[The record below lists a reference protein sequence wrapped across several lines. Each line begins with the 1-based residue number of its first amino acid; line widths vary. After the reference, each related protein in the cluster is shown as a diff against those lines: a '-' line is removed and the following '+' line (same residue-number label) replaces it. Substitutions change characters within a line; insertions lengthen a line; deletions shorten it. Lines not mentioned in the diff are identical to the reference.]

1 MVVPLLSFLGR
12 MLKEFGKYKKQ
23 TLLIAISI
31 LLYLAFRILFPFSIK
46 FIIDNAIA
54 PNDQAYLVRILLL
67 IVVSAIVAFLACSVL
82 VVLYAQVHTRIISD
96 FYKRIFSRLQELS
109 VSFFTRTS
117 AGDILTRFN
126 TDVNMIDT
134 LLVQFPIGVMF
145 FLGVLFNAALLY
157 YLNWQLAL
165 ITTVGLPLA
174 LWLPNILST
183 RAEAASYDLKTNQA
197 GMTSIMQE
205 NIHAQVLVKA
215 FNLQPFEIQRFSAQL
230 DNYYKVARRA
240 NFLNFSVLITANF
253 GTIILSIIVL
263 SIGSLLAFRGSL
275 TIGSLMAFMT
285 MLSGM
290 NSMILELTWMVPL
303 VTKASASMKRID
315 ELLQV
320 EPTITDQVPPQELAL
335 VSQEIAFQ
343 DVTFGYNETET
354 NLTNI
359 NLRIP
364 FGSYVAFVGAS
375 GSGKSTIIKL
385 IMRFYDPGT
394 GAITIDGKN
403 IRSVTQQ
410 SLRAQMGIV
419 FQENMLFNLSV
430 RENIRLGNFEAT
442 DAAIEQAA
450 KAAGI
455 HDVIM
460 NLPQGYDT
468 FVGEGGG
475 FLSGGQRQR
484 LAIARAL
491 LRNPSILLLDEATSA
506 LDPANETAINQ
517 TIRNI
522 ARTRTVISVTHR
534 LSSVQEADRIFV
546 LDKGRIIEQG
556 THKELLNQE
565 GSRYRDLWQN
575 QTGFILSEDGM
586 NAEITVNR
594 LKNIPIFQEMNDDFL
609 ESLVPMFVSEYYPA
623 NRLVI
628 EEGDPGDKFYILVRG
643 KVEVSKR
650 LAEGQEKQLAIL
662 QDGDFFGEIAL
673 LKDIPRT
680 ATIRTLTPTLF
691 ISLQKQMFHRML
703 EKAPHLSKR
712 LSIRYD

>member
-1 MVVPLLSFLGR
+1 M
-12 MLKEFGKYKKQ
+12 
-23 TLLIAISI
+23 IS
-31 LLYLAFRILFPFSIK
+31 R
-46 FIIDNAIA
+46 
-54 PNDQAYLVRILLL
+54 
-67 IVVSAIVAFLACSVL
+67 
-82 VVLYAQVHTRIISD
+82 
-96 FYKRIFSRLQELS
+96 
-109 VSFFTRTS
+109 
-117 AGDILTRFN
+117 
-126 TDVNMIDT
+126 
-134 LLVQFPIGVMF
+134 
-145 FLGVLFNAALLY
+145 
-157 YLNWQLAL
+157 
-165 ITTVGLPLA
+165 
-174 LWLPNILST
+174 
-183 RAEAASYDLKTNQA
+183 
-197 GMTSIMQE
+197 
-205 NIHAQVLVKA
+205 
-215 FNLQPFEIQRFSAQL
+215 
-230 DNYYKVARRA
+230 
-240 NFLNFSVLITANF
+240 
-253 GTIILSIIVL
+253 
-263 SIGSLLAFRGSL
+263 
-275 TIGSLMAFMT
+275 
-285 MLSGM
+285 
-290 NSMILELTWMVPL
+290 
-303 VTKASASMKRID
+303 
-315 ELLQV
+315 
-320 EPTITDQVPPQELAL
+320 
-335 VSQEIAFQ
+335 EIAFQ

-364 FGSYVAFVGAS
+364 HGSYVAFVGAS

-385 IMRFYDPGT
+385 IMRFYDPRT

-430 RENIRLGNFEAT
+430 RENIRLGNLEAT
-442 DAAIEQAA
+442 DAEIEQAA

-491 LRNPSILLLDEATSA
+491 LRNPRILLLDEATSF

-534 LSSVQEADRIFV
+534 LSSVQEADKIFV

-609 ESLVPMFVSEYYPA
+609 DSLVPMFVSEYYPA

-650 LAEGQEKQLAIL
+650 LADGQDKQLAIL

-673 LKDIPRT
+673 LKDVPRT
-680 ATIRTLTPTLF
+680 ATIRTLTPALF
-691 ISLQKQMFHRML
+691 ISLQKQMFHLML
-703 EKAPHLSKR
+703 EKAPHLSER

>member
-1 MVVPLLSFLGR
+1 LLPFLGR
-12 MLKEFGKYKKQ
+12 MLKEFSIYKRQ
-23 TLLIAISI
+23 SLLIAISI
-31 LLYLAFRILFPFSIK
+31 SLYLAFRILFPLSIK

-54 PNDQAYLVRILLL
+54 LNDQDYLWRILLL
-67 IVVSAIVAFLACSVL
+67 IILSALIAFLACSVL
-82 VVLYAQVHTRIISD
+82 VVLYARVHTRIISD
-96 FYKRIFSRLQELS
+96 LYKKIFSRLQELS

-126 TDVNMIDT
+126 TDVNLIDT
-134 LLVQFPIGVMF
+134 LLVQLPIGIMF
-145 FLGVLFNAALLY
+145 FLGVLLNAALLY

-183 RAEAASYDLKTNQA
+183 RAETASYDLKTNLA
-197 GMTSIMQE
+197 GMTSVMQE

-215 FNLQPFEIQRFSAQL
+215 FNLQPYEIQRFSAQL
-230 DNYYKVARRA
+230 DYYYKVARRA

-253 GTIILSIIVL
+253 GIIILSIVVL
-263 SIGSLLAFRGSL
+263 SVGSLLAFRGSL

-290 NSMILELTWMVPL
+290 NSMILELTWMMPL
-303 VTKASASMKRID
+303 VTKATASMKRID

-335 VSQEIAFQ
+335 ISQEIAFQ

-403 IRSVTQQ
+403 IRSVTQH

-419 FQENMLFNLSV
+419 FQENMLFNLSI
-430 RENIRLGNFEAT
+430 RENIRLGKLEAT
-442 DAAIEQAA
+442 DAEIEQAA
-450 KAAGI
+450 KAVGI
-455 HDVIM
+455 HDAIL
-460 NLPQGYDT
+460 NLPQGYAT
-468 FVGEGGG
+468 LVGEGGA

-491 LRNPSILLLDEATSA
+491 LRDPGILLLDEATSA
-506 LDPANETAINQ
+506 LDPASETVINR

-534 LSSVQEADRIFV
+534 LSSVQEADWIFV
-546 LDKGRIIEQG
+546 LEKGRIIEQG
-556 THKELLNQE
+556 THKELLNLE
-565 GSRYRDLWQN
+565 SSRYRDLWQN

-586 NAEITVNR
+586 NAEITINR

-609 ESLVPMFVSEYYPA
+609 ESLVPMFVSEYHPA
-623 NRLVI
+623 NRLII
-628 EEGDPGDKFYILVRG
+628 EEGDLGDKFYILVRG

-650 LAEGQEKQLAIL
+650 LADGKEKQLAIL
-662 QDGDFFGEIAL
+662 HDGDFFGEIAL

-680 ATIRTLTPTLF
+680 ATIRTLTPALF
-691 ISLQKQMFHRML
+691 ISLQKRMFHRML
-703 EKAPHLSKR
+703 EKAPHLSKL
-712 LSIRYD
+712 LSIRYN

>member
-1 MVVPLLSFLGR
+1 
-12 MLKEFGKYKKQ
+12 
-23 TLLIAISI
+23 
-31 LLYLAFRILFPFSIK
+31 
-46 FIIDNAIA
+46 
-54 PNDQAYLVRILLL
+54 
-67 IVVSAIVAFLACSVL
+67 
-82 VVLYAQVHTRIISD
+82 
-96 FYKRIFSRLQELS
+96 
-109 VSFFTRTS
+109 
-117 AGDILTRFN
+117 
-126 TDVNMIDT
+126 
-134 LLVQFPIGVMF
+134 
-145 FLGVLFNAALLY
+145 
-157 YLNWQLAL
+157 
-165 ITTVGLPLA
+165 
-174 LWLPNILST
+174 
-183 RAEAASYDLKTNQA
+183 
-197 GMTSIMQE
+197 
-205 NIHAQVLVKA
+205 
-215 FNLQPFEIQRFSAQL
+215 
-230 DNYYKVARRA
+230 
-240 NFLNFSVLITANF
+240 
-253 GTIILSIIVL
+253 
-263 SIGSLLAFRGSL
+263 
-275 TIGSLMAFMT
+275 
-285 MLSGM
+285 
-290 NSMILELTWMVPL
+290 
-303 VTKASASMKRID
+303 
-315 ELLQV
+315 
-320 EPTITDQVPPQELAL
+320 
-335 VSQEIAFQ
+335 
-343 DVTFGYNETET
+343 
-354 NLTNI
+354 I

-364 FGSYVAFVGAS
+364 HGSYVAFVGAS

-385 IMRFYDPGT
+385 IMRFYDPRT

-430 RENIRLGNFEAT
+430 RENIRLGNLEAT
-442 DAAIEQAA
+442 DAEIEQAA

-491 LRNPSILLLDEATSA
+491 LRNPRILLLDEATSF

-534 LSSVQEADRIFV
+534 LSSVQEADKIFV

-575 QTGFILSEDGM
+575 QTGIILSEDGM

-609 ESLVPMFVSEYYPA
+609 DSLVPMFVSEYYPA

-650 LAEGQEKQLAIL
+650 LADGQDKQLAIL

-673 LKDIPRT
+673 LKDVPRT
-680 ATIRTLTPTLF
+680 ATIRTLTPALF
-691 ISLQKQMFHRML
+691 ISLQKQMFLLML
-703 EKAPHLSKR
+703 EKAPHLSER